1 MSYLHRQKAEW
12 TRLCTL
18 VVMHTRLDGH
28 TTVQPLVVAAYNAL
42 DPRALVDRH
51 RSHPERRRSWPTGRT
66 DARAP

>member
-1 MSYLHRQKAEW
+1 
-12 TRLCTL
+12 
-18 VVMHTRLDGH
+18 MHTRLDGH